1 MKRWYN
7 LIGYSLLI
15 FSSQILWVSFS
26 PITTDLAKIMDVS
39 IGKIGIL
46 TAIFP
51 IIYIVVAFPAG
62 RFIDTHF
69 KWALGFGATAVGL
82 GAVARFLFPFNY
94 SWQLAIQCLL
104 ATGQPFIVNAIAA
117 FASRNFPEK
126 NRPLAIS
133 IASVSMFFGIIFAM
147 VLSPLI
153 FANAGLKMVYLVFAT
168 PSVASMF
175 WIFYILKAGDMKEI
189 TQAKA
194 DDSVKLS
201 RLFKDKFLWILSG
214 LLAIGLGLFDV
225 LSTWIEPIFLQ
236 FGIPGTVSGPL
247 LALMIFSGIIGSSFL
262 PSLVARKDARKTY
275 MTITLFVTAATFFA
289 ITLWQWLPWVIF
301 WLVFCGFL
309 LLAGFP
315 VILDWTE
322 KHFDVHQHGTA
333 VGFVML
339 SSHVGGVIMIYLVK
353 IFIEPATLALT
364 ILACMSLL
372 GLLLIRLLPKRENG

>member
-1 MKRWYN
+1 MKRWAN

-26 PITTDLAKIMDVS
+26 PITTDLAKIMGVS
-39 IGKIGIL
+39 VGKIGTL
-46 TAIFP
+46 TAVFP

-62 RFIDTHF
+62 RLIDSHF
-69 KWALGFGATAVGL
+69 KWALGLGALTVGL
-82 GAVARFLFPFNY
+82 GAISRFLFPFSY
-94 SWQLAIQCLL
+94 SWQLAIQCVL
-104 ATGQPFIVNAIAA
+104 AAGQPFIVNAMAA

-126 NRPLAIS
+126 HRSLAIS

-153 FANAGLKMVYLVFAT
+153 FSNADLKMVYLVFAV
-168 PSVASMF
+168 PSVISMM
-175 WIFYILKAGDMKEI
+175 WIFYIFKAGEMQEI
-189 TQAKA
+189 SQAKS
-194 DDSVKLS
+194 DDAVQLS
-201 RLFKDKFLWILSG
+201 HLFKDKFLWILSG

-236 FGIPGTVSGPL
+236 FDIPGTTSGSL
-247 LALMIFSGIIGSSFL
+247 LALMILSGIIGSTFL
-262 PSLVARKDARKTY
+262 PSLVARKDARRTY
-275 MTITLFVTAATFFA
+275 MTIALFVTSATFFA
-289 ITLWQWLPWVIF
+289 IALWQWLPWVIF
-301 WLVFCGFL
+301 WLVSCGFL

-353 IFIEPATLALT
+353 LFIEPASLALT
-364 ILACMSLL
+364 ILALTSLL
-372 GLLLIRLLPKRENG
+372 GLLLVRLLPKKEQA